1 MENKTKAAET
11 SVETFLA
18 AIEPEQ
24 RRKDAERLAALMG
37 QVSGL
42 DPTLWGSNMIGFGR
56 YHYRYDSGHSGET
69 FRIGFSPRK
78 ESLVLYLGTALPDAP
93 ELLARLGKF
102 KTGKA
107 CLYIK
112 KLADVDEPLLRTL
125 IEQAL
130 AQSLTRHP

>member
-1 MENKTKAAET
+1 MENKTKAAVT

>member
-1 MENKTKAAET
+1 MENKPIATD
-11 SVETFLA
+11 SGVESFLA
-18 AIEPEQ
+18 TIESEQ
-24 RRKDAERLAALMG
+24 RRKDAERLAALME
-37 QVSGL
+37 QISGL
-42 DPTLWGSNMIGFGR
+42 GPTLWGSSMIGFGR

-69 FRIGFSPRK
+69 FRLGFSPRK
-78 ESLVLYLGTALPDAP
+78 DSLVLYLGTALPDAP

-112 KLADVDEPLLRTL
+112 KLADIDEAVLRKL

-130 AQSLTRHP
+130 AQSLTHYP